1 MTPGKRYRFRLVS
14 LSCDPNFLFSIDGH
28 DLTIIETDS
37 VNTEPLVVD
46 SIQIFAGQRYSF
58 ILEANQSVN
67 NYWIRA
73 NPNIGNTGYLGGL
86 NSAILRYDGAPETEP
101 TSLSVSTKPLKETA
115 LHPLTPMPVVSLL
128 QSLWGVKQY
137 LTNHSL
143 QPGSAESGGVDKAIN
158 FVFSFVRTMR
168 HAGKIDMLMHSLE
181 RHELLRERSHFRTA
195 ESSRAAAD
203 HERSTGGLGSSP
215 VRRCLRPSLECDY
228 RVVLPGHDKC
238 PWCAA
243 SLPFARGK
251 PIAVHFTRRR
261 VELTGWQQ
269 HTFAVVRSAGSS
281 EYNYDNP
288 IWRDVVSTGIPTAG
302 DNVTIRFR
310 VSDIITLRNEY
321 IS

>member
-1 MTPGKRYRFRLVS
+1 MFDVGKIKAGETLVVSGAAGATGSVVCQLGKRAGAKVIAIAGS
-14 LSCDPNFLFSIDGH
+14 KDKCDWLEK
-28 DLTIIETDS
+28 DL
-37 VNTEPLVVD
+37 
-46 SIQIFAGQRYSF
+46 
-58 ILEANQSVN
+58 
-67 NYWIRA
+67 
-73 NPNIGNTGYLGGL
+73 
-86 NSAILRYDGAPETEP
+86 
-101 TSLSVSTKPLKETA
+101 
-115 LHPLTPMPVVSLL
+115 
-128 QSLWGVKQY
+128 
-137 LTNHSL
+137 
-143 QPGSAESGGVDKAIN
+143 GVDKAIN
-158 FVFSFVRTMR
+158 FVFSFVRIMR
-168 HAGKIDMLMHSLE
+168 HTGKVAMLMHSSE

-228 RVVLPGHDKC
+228 RVVLPGHDQC

-261 VELTGWQQ
+261 VELTRWQQ

-288 IWRDVVSTGIPTAG
+288 IWRDVVSTGTPTAG

-310 VSDIITLRNEY
+310 VSDIITLRDEY